1 VKPEA
6 ALKAAIRESV
16 RRALEEDVGAGDV
29 TSLYTVP
36 PKRKAVGIFLA
47 KQAAVVAGLETATE
61 VFRQIGGA
69 RFLPVVKEGAR
80 VKERATIAEIAGN
93 ARSILAGERTAL
105 NFLQRLSGTA
115 TLTRQFVEKVRG
127 TRAQILDTRKTTP
140 GLRLLQKAA
149 VRAGG
154 GTNHRMGLYD
164 AAMIKDNH
172 VEAAGDE
179 EALRE
184 AVLALRAEK
193 GPNFRIEVEAQTEEQ
208 ALAFVTFD
216 LDVLMLDNLAV
227 PVMKKLVPFLRK
239 LNPSLT
245 IEASG
250 GVTLKTVRAIA
261 ETGVDWISVGA
272 LTHSAPS
279 VDISL
284 ELHLPRA

>member
-1 VKPEA
+1 M
-6 ALKAAIRESV
+6 KAQLRDVV
-16 RRALEEDVGAGDV
+16 RRALEEDLGTGDV
-29 TSLYTVP
+29 TSLFTVP
-36 PKRKAVGIFLA
+36 AKRKAVGIFLA
-47 KQAAVVAGLETATE
+47 KEAAVVAGLDVAAE
-61 VFRQIGGA
+61 VFRQVHGA
-69 RFLPVVKEGAR
+69 KFVPVLKDGAKVGKR
-80 VKERATIAEIAGN
+80 TAIAEIAGG
-93 ARSILAGERTAL
+93 ARSILAGERVAL

-115 TLTRQFVEKVRG
+115 TLTRHFVDRVRG

-172 VEAAGDE
+172 VEAVGDE
-179 EALRE
+179 GALRE
-184 AVLALRAEK
+184 AVLAMRAGK
-193 GPNFRIEVEAQTEEQ
+193 GPNFRIEIEAQNEDQ
-208 ALAFVTFD
+208 ALAFAQFD
-216 LDVLMLDNLAV
+216 IDVLMLDNIAA

-239 LNPSLT
+239 LNPSMI

-284 ELHLPRA
+284 ELHLPRK

>member
-1 VKPEA
+1 M
-6 ALKAAIRESV
+6 KAQIRDVV
-16 RRALEEDVGAGDV
+16 RRALEEDIGAGDV

-47 KQAAVVAGLETATE
+47 KQAAVVAGLDVAAE
-61 VFRQIGGA
+61 VFRQVGGTK
-69 RFLPVVKEGAR
+69 FIPVVKDGAK
-80 VKERATIAEIAGN
+80 VKDRATIAEIAGS

-140 GLRLLQKAA
+140 GLRAIQKAA
-149 VRAGG
+149 VTAGG
-154 GTNHRMGLYD
+154 GTNHRMGLDD

-179 EALRE
+179 ESLRE
-184 AVLALRAEK
+184 AVTALRAAK
-193 GPNFRIEVEAQTEEQ
+193 GPNFRIEVEAQNEEQ
-208 ALAFVTFD
+208 ALAFSTFD
-216 LDVLMLDNLAV
+216 LDVLMLDNIAV
-227 PVMKKLVPFLRK
+227 PVMKKLVPFLRR
-239 LNPSLT
+239 LNPSML

>member
-1 VKPEA
+1 VKPH
-6 ALKAAIRESV
+6 IRDIV
-16 RRALEEDVGAGDV
+16 RRALEEDLGTGDV

-47 KQAAVVAGLETATE
+47 KQPAVVAGLDVVAE
-61 VFRQIGGA
+61 VFRQLHGA
-69 RFLPVVKEGAR
+69 KFVPVVKDGAK
-80 VKERATIAEIAGN
+80 VKPRAAIAEIAGN
-93 ARSILAGERTAL
+93 ARSILAGERVAL

-115 TLTRQFVEKVRG
+115 TLTRQFVDKVRG

-149 VRAGG
+149 VCAGG

-172 VEAAGDE
+172 VEAVGDE

-184 AVLALRAEK
+184 AVLAMRAEK
-193 GPNFRIEVEAQTEEQ
+193 GPNFRIEIEAQNEDQ
-208 ALAFVTFD
+208 ALAFAQFD
-216 LDVLMLDNLAV
+216 IDVLMLDNMAG

-239 LNPSLT
+239 LNPSMV

-250 GVTLKTVRAIA
+250 GVSLKTVRAIA

-272 LTHSAPS
+272 LTHSAPA

-284 ELHLPRA
+284 ELHLPRK

>member
-1 VKPEA
+1 VNP
-6 ALKAAIRESV
+6 LKTAIRDAV
-16 RRALEEDVGAGDV
+16 RQALEEDLGSGDI
-29 TSLYTVP
+29 TSEFTVP
-36 PKRKAVGIFLA
+36 PARKAVGIFLA
-47 KQAAVVAGLETATE
+47 KQPAVVAGLDVAAET
-61 VFRQIGGA
+61 FRQVGGA
-69 RFLPVVKEGAR
+69 RFTPVVHDGAK
-80 VKERATIAEIAGN
+80 VKKRAVIAEIAGR

-149 VRAGG
+149 VKAGG

-179 EALRE
+179 DSLRR
-184 AVLALRAEK
+184 AVLALRARK
-193 GPNFRIEVEAQTEEQ
+193 GPGFRIEIEAQTVDQ
-208 ALAFVTFD
+208 ALAFARFD
-216 LDVLMLDNLAV
+216 CDVLMLDNLPVAV
-227 PVMKKLVPFLRK
+227 MAKLVPALRR
-239 LNPSLT
+239 LNPAL
-245 IEASG
+245 ILEASG
-250 GVTLKTVRAIA
+250 GINLQTVRAVA

-284 ELHLPRA
+284 ELHLPRK

>member
-1 VKPEA
+1 VKHLLRDLVE
-6 ALKAAIRESV
+6 
-16 RRALEEDVGAGDV
+16 RALDEDLGSGDV

-47 KQAAVVAGLETATE
+47 KQPMVVAGLDVAAE
-61 VFRQIGGA
+61 VFRQIGGTK
-69 RFLPVVKEGAR
+69 FVPVAKEGAK
-80 VKERATIAEIAGN
+80 VKNRAAVAEIAGN
-93 ARSILAGERTAL
+93 ARSILAGERVAL

-172 VEAAGDE
+172 VEAVGDE

-184 AVLALRAEK
+184 AVLQIRAEK
-193 GPNFRIEVEAQTEEQ
+193 GPNFQIEVEAQNGDQ
-208 ALAFVTFD
+208 ALAFAQFD
-216 LDVLMLDNLAV
+216 IDVLMLDNMAAA
-227 PVMKKLVPFLRK
+227 VMKKLVPFLRK
-239 LNPSLT
+239 LNPSMT

-250 GVTLKTVRAIA
+250 GVTLKSVRAIA

-272 LTHSAPS
+272 LTHSAPAA
-279 VDISL
+279 DISL
-284 ELHLPRA
+284 ELHLPRR